1 MKKKVN
7 NFRKAKLGYNKCEK
21 LFLEYVYRRKTE
33 PKHSKNK
40 ILTTMSKR
48 AGISKYK
55 VKKAISVFK
64 GEVGTVFKELSMNN
78 HNITLKEFNTALSID
93 SDSWDDACSKLFDV
107 VDKASNYRVNEVLY
121 IMVNMVKECSL
132 DKCIE
137 LGKELTHLNNKI
149 ALLKEQNKSVQERYT
164 DNNHN
169 ETTGSKR
176 FRKDILKLKKVI
188 VELEEEN
195 ELLKGRSHGL
205 FNWNIFRR

>member
-1 MKKKVN
+1 MKKISN
-7 NFRKAKLGYNKCEK
+7 EE
-21 LFLEYVYRRKTE
+21 LFLNYKNAKRSY

-40 ILTTMSKR
+40 ILTNMSKS

-78 HNITLKEFNTALSID
+78 HNITLKEFNTAVSIV
-93 SDSWDDACSKLFDV
+93 SDSWDAACSKLFDV

-121 IMVNMVKECSL
+121 IMVNMVKECSM

-149 ALLKEQNKSVQERYT
+149 TILKEQNKGVQERYT

-169 ETTGSKR
+169 ETKGSY
-176 FRKDILKLKKVI
+176 
-188 VELEEEN
+188 
-195 ELLKGRSHGL
+195 
-205 FNWNIFRR
+205 NIIISLIKI